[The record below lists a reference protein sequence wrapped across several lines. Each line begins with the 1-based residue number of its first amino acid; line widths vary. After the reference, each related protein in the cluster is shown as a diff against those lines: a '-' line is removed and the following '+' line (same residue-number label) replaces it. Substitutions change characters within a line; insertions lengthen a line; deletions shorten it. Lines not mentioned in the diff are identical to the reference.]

1 MKKIFMSLMAVAMI
15 AIAAGM
21 SSCSEK
27 VESQIFDLG
36 YEVGNLGSGTATAF
50 ELNYK
55 PIFIEEISKVAPEV
69 RDCTFMLNNSSEKK
83 AKADVKVAFDAAVVK
98 AQERAGQKSII
109 EGVKVHLKYSNATN
123 HNPVDFL
130 EYTFK

>member
-1 MKKIFMSLMAVAMI
+1 MKKIFMSMMAVAMI

-36 YEVGNLGSGTATAF
+36 YVVGNLGSGTATAF
-50 ELNYK
+50 ELYYK
-55 PIFIEEISKVAPEV
+55 PIFIDEISKVAPEV
-69 RDCTFMLNNSSEKK
+69 ADCTFMLNSSEKK
-83 AKADVKVAFDAAVVK
+83 AKADVKVAFDAAVAK
-98 AQERAGQKSII
+98 AQEQAGQKSII